1 MLELFV
7 AVSIVDCL
15 YDGVRLYLLTRLSE
29 NQRLEVFPPDPL
41 EHILVHERARP
52 NFSLICRVSVTNLID
67 VLKLLVEHL
76 VHLVGICLEFVH
88 LKDGV
93 GELDG
98 VLKARRGEL
107 VVFNHQWM
115 DLFEV
120 AVKEACHD
128 AVFVLI
134 DIVSVEASV
143 LLD

>member
-15 YDGVRLYLLTRLSE
+15 YDGVRLYLLTRLPE

-41 EHILVHERARP
+41 EHILINQSTRP
-52 NFSLICRVSVTNLID
+52 NFSLICRISVTNLVD

-76 VHLVGICLEFVH
+76 VHLVGIGLEFVH

-98 VLKARRGEL
+98 VLEAGRG
-107 VVFNHQWM
+107 
-115 DLFEV
+115 
-120 AVKEACHD
+120 
-128 AVFVLI
+128 
-134 DIVSVEASV
+134 
-143 LLD
+143 